1 MTYRMLLS
9 IFLVIISIF
18 TWWLSGYNFDE
29 RNIMVAYMF
38 IVNIAIIGFLISVPI
53 NTLDNK
59 IFKTK

>member
-1 MTYRMLLS
+1 MTYRMLLG

-29 RNIMVAYMF
+29 RNYRVAYMF
-38 IVNIAIIGFLISVPI
+38 ILNIILITLMLCFNI
-53 NTLDNK
+53 KGLDNK